1 MKGRSGFDNLGNA
14 VNELGDEWGAYDLG
28 LHNENL
34 VLKARELGLDT
45 LIMGIRDGEK
55 LRELLHIPEDQ
66 QIAAVIALGYGA
78 AEPQM
83 PKRKELSE
91 TTVFF

>member
-1 MKGRSGFDNLGNA
+1 
-14 VNELGDEWGAYDLG
+14 
-28 LHNENL
+28 
-34 VLKARELGLDT
+34 
-45 LIMGIRDGEK
+45 MGIRDGEK

>member
-1 MKGRSGFDNLGNA
+1 MQKWTPSWYQA
-14 VNELGDEWGAYDLG
+14 V
-28 LHNENL
+28 
-34 VLKARELGLDT
+34 VLAS
-45 LIMGIRDGEK
+45 
-55 LRELLHIPEDQ
+55 
-66 QIAAVIALGYGA
+66 VIALGYGA